1 MKYSPHFPSVPYLSA
16 AHNPAY
22 FPEQDSER
30 RSLSD
35 SPALAGYNS
44 GILVPICSR
53 LCPENLF
60 PSRKSGFSIADLIQT
75 FFLNL
80 NPLMDTNFYIKIAIF
95 SVFIHCLP
103 ILKTKK
109 EPVPHAFRFLSI
121 PQAYKLSR
129 LR

>member
-22 FPEQDSER
+22 LPEQDSER
-30 RSLSD
+30 RSFSD

-44 GILVPICSR
+44 GI

-80 NPLMDTNFYIKIAIF
+80 NPLMDTNFSKKNCHFF
-95 SVFIHCLP
+95 SFYSLSSNTQNKKGTGASRIP
-103 ILKTKK
+103 I
-109 EPVPHAFRFLSI
+109 PFYS
-121 PQAYKLSR
+121 
-129 LR
+129 

>member
-22 FPEQDSER
+22 LPEQASER

-44 GILVPICSR
+44 GI

-129 LR
+129 PR